1 MNRLLN
7 WTEIP
12 VADLERACA
21 FYERILATR
30 LERLRQGE
38 CTYAIFPTSDRFNA
52 GALVHGPGY
61 GASSAG
67 VRVYLDGA
75 PDLAAILQRVRE
87 AGGKV
92 LMEKTFISEVAGHVG
107 IFLDTE
113 GNTVGLQHA

>member
-1 MNRLLN
+1 MNRLLS

-21 FYERILATR
+21 FYERILVVR
-30 LERLRQGE
+30 LEHLRQGN
-38 CTYAIFPTSDRFNA
+38 CTYAMFPTSDRFNA

-61 GASSAG
+61 APSSGG
-67 VRVYLDGA
+67 VRVYLDGG

-87 AGGKV
+87 AGGTV
-92 LMEKTFISEVAGHVG
+92 LMDKTFVSDLAGHVG
-107 IFLDTE
+107 MFLDTE